1 MKEHHKNLLTGI
13 FVIAA
18 CVLIVTVILFLE
30 PQVGDGKKTVHVR
43 LSNVSKI
50 YVGTRVSYGGR
61 PVGEVIAIETIP
73 DAREEKT
80 DHLGRLY
87 FYDLTLK
94 VDSSVDIY
102 SCDQICIQTAGLLGD
117 KSIAIVPRPARK
129 GSKPFLVNDKIL
141 YGDALDPLETAF
153 HEMSTVSQKM
163 QNTMNEVN
171 IWMQNFADDTG
182 KALQNFGSSM
192 GRLDQVLGTLQSG
205 DFLDTTQACVRNL
218 SIISDKISKG
228 EGNIGKLLEDQ
239 NLFVRLENLVSKAN
253 ILMDD
258 VNHYGILFH
267 TNRGWQRLRTQRMNQ
282 ISDATTPKAVTA
294 ILASELNDINLA
306 MARLQTIADSVESNP
321 KEKEQFQQVY
331 LELKNNA
338 KNLLDN
344 IQLMTESIAEKK

>member
-13 FVIAA
+13 FVVASCI
-18 CVLIVTVILFLE
+18 LIVTVILFLE
-30 PQVGDGKKTVHVR
+30 PQVGDGKKTMHVR

-94 VDSSVDIY
+94 VDSSVDVY

-117 KSIAIVPRPARK
+117 KSIAIVPKPARK
-129 GSKPFLVNDKIL
+129 GSKPYLVNDKVL
-141 YGDALDPLETAF
+141 YGDALDPLEAAF

-182 KALQNFGSSM
+182 KALQNFGASM
-192 GRLDQVLGTLQSG
+192 GRLDQVLGTLQDG
-205 DFLDTTQACVRNL
+205 DFLDKTQSCVRNL
-218 SIISDKISKG
+218 SIISEKISKG
-228 EGNIGKLLEDQ
+228 EGSIGKLLEDQ
-239 NLFVRLENLVSKAN
+239 NLFLRLDNLVSKAN

-258 VNHYGILFH
+258 VNHYGVLFH
-267 TNRGWQRLRTQRMNQ
+267 TNRGWQRLRAQRMNQ
-282 ISDATTPKAVTA
+282 LASVHSPKAVTA
-294 ILASELNDINLA
+294 LLSQELNDINLA
-306 MARLQTIADSVESNP
+306 MARLQTIAESVDKNP
-321 KEKEQFQQVY
+321 EEKQKFQQVY
-331 LELKNNA
+331 LELKSNA

-344 IQLMTESIAEKK
+344 IQLMTQSLAE

>member
-13 FVIAA
+13 FVVASCI
-18 CVLIVTVILFLE
+18 LIVTVILFLE
-30 PQVGDGKKTVHVR
+30 PQVGDGKKTMHVR

-94 VDSSVDIY
+94 VDSSVDVY

-117 KSIAIVPRPARK
+117 KSIAIVPKPARK
-129 GSKPFLVNDKIL
+129 GSSPQLVNDKIL
-141 YGDALDPLETAF
+141 YGDALDPLEAAF

-182 KALQNFGSSM
+182 KALQNFGAGM
-192 GRLDQVLGTLQSG
+192 GRLDQVLGTLQDG
-205 DFLDTTQACVRNL
+205 DFLEKTQTCVRNL
-218 SIISDKISKG
+218 SLISDKISRG
-228 EGNIGKLLEDQ
+228 EGSIGKLVDDQ
-239 NLFVRLENLVSKAN
+239 NLFLRLENLVSKAN

-267 TNRGWQRLRTQRMNQ
+267 TNRGWQRLRSQRMNQ
-282 ISDATTPKAVTA
+282 LASMHSPKAVTSL
-294 ILASELNDINLA
+294 LAQELNDINLA
-306 MARLQTIADSVESNP
+306 MARLQTIADSVEKNP
-321 KEKEQFQQVY
+321 DEKQKFQQVY
-331 LELKNNA
+331 LELKTNA

-344 IQLMTESIAEKK
+344 IQLMTQSLAE